1 MSSETSQGK
10 GSFVGFFGDARV
22 AITDIPSHCSAM
34 EPRIV
39 VDVSEINRLVHMTIP
54 SDPKVPHQGQ
64 SNRLWTRSRLGIL
77 IWGNENRSRVNQDE
91 HTGSRPSDEEGG
103 SSQRDPSLVPNAAP
117 RTGLSNVL
125 LPSSSAFG
133 TQQQQQQ
140 QVPLGLSAHDLWPTP
155 TDHGAG
161 PSRQPHQEDAGT
173 PIFDHMDNDTRPF
186 RNDISQEW
194 LDDAWFSQLGP
205 DQMLDQQHDNT
216 LAMTPGTNRLVLQ
229 GGHRQNS
236 TLIQGYHPSMDLH
249 KTFTLDPKQ
258 VACAP
263 IIDTRWQMDGVVP
276 SPQNQFPGAH
286 SNETMT
292 ANTNGRAIPTNIALD
307 QQYNRQTF
315 EQPPAV
321 PPVTTIAAPSFLS
334 HRDPSVSSTFG
345 PSPIVRLAIDSL
357 ILPQAAIFYKR
368 IFPMIPVLSPAYIY
382 EKIAIRAHYT
392 DPEFCAMLLALTAL
406 TLIHP
411 LAPEER
417 AGKDGRRDHA
427 KMLLAE
433 ACRLRDSWD
442 FGSRDQFEAAMTSYF
457 MFGALFEL
465 GQVAAARIRLSEA
478 LALGEIM
485 SLHRKDA
492 YDLGDVLDA
501 QRKLRLFW
509 VLTVTERSVPLRKRD
524 RSGSN

>member
-1 MSSETSQGK
+1 
-10 GSFVGFFGDARV
+10 
-22 AITDIPSHCSAM
+22 
-34 EPRIV
+34 
-39 VDVSEINRLVHMTIP
+39 
-54 SDPKVPHQGQ
+54 
-64 SNRLWTRSRLGIL
+64 
-77 IWGNENRSRVNQDE
+77 VNQDE
-91 HTGSRPSDEEGG
+91 QTGSRPSDEEGG
-103 SSQRDPSLVPNAAP
+103 SSHRDPSLAP
-117 RTGLSNVL
+117 IATQRTGLSNML
-125 LPSSSAFG
+125 HPSSSLYSS
-133 TQQQQQQ
+133 QQQQQQ
-140 QVPLGLSAHDLWPTP
+140 TLALGADNLWPTR
-155 TDHGAG
+155 DHPAG
-161 PSRQPHQEDAGT
+161 PSSRPQQGDAGT
-173 PIFDHMDNDTRPF
+173 PTFDHMNNDARPF
-186 RNDISQEW
+186 KNYISQEW
-194 LDDAWFSQLGP
+194 LDDAWLSQLGP
-205 DQMLDQQHDNT
+205 DQILDQQHQNT
-216 LAMTPGTNRLVLQ
+216 LAMTPGSNRLVLQ

-236 TLIQGYHPSMDLH
+236 TLIQGYHPSMDLNT
-249 KTFTLDPKQ
+249 TFTLDPKQ

-263 IIDTRWQMDGVVP
+263 IIDTRWQMDCVVP
-276 SPQNQFPGAH
+276 SPQNHLPINYN
-286 SNETMT
+286 NETTT
-292 ANTNGRAIPTNIALD
+292 AHVNGRAAPANIASES
-307 QQYNRQTF
+307 QYERQTF
-315 EQPPAV
+315 EQPV
-321 PPVTTIAAPSFLS
+321 PVPLVTSVTAPGFLS
-334 HRDPSVSSTFG
+334 HTEPSVSSTFG

-392 DPEFCAMLLALTAL
+392 NPEFCAMLLALTAL

-465 GQVAAARIRLSEA
+465 GQAAAARIRLSEA

-501 QRKLRLFW
+501 QRKLRLYW
-509 VLTVTERSVPLRKRD
+509 VLTVTERSVHFDTLRKRD
-524 RSGSN
+524 RSGSS